1 MYIPSHVLSGLY
13 FLKHRSL
20 ATAIATAGSGMGSAV
35 FPIFM
40 YHIIEYYGWRGS
52 LFIVAGINLHLLIF
66 AALLRPVP
74 KNLLRSLAAAEELQ
88 ALNENKSGPSIEM
101 SEGPMNSA
109 DYSTCTNGDAKHE
122 NSNDYDK
129 EQSVMLPS
137 RNNPDTI
144 ARLRKHFIA
153 VFTMDFII
161 FWLSNICWNA
171 GGAIIL
177 IFFPEYAYS
186 VGLNKQDASTAYTV
200 VGAGSCVGCVL
211 GGMLGNLRHMNRIAL
226 YMLGNLG
233 AGLVT
238 LLLPWKVVHTLL
250 GLSMICLVFG
260 LMFGIILGLLV
271 VVTSDL
277 LGTEAL
283 GDAFGY
289 LMLANGIGVFS
300 GPPVAG

>member
-20 ATAIATAGSGMGSAV
+20 ATGIATAGSGMGAGV
-35 FPIFM
+35 FPIVM

-52 LFIVAGINLHLLIF
+52 LFIVAGVNLHLLIF

-74 KNLLRSLAAAEELQ
+74 KNLLRSLAAAEEFQ
-88 ALNENKSGPSIEM
+88 SLNETKSGPSIEM
-101 SEGPMNSA
+101 SESAINSA
-109 DYSTCTNGDAKHE
+109 DDPACTNGDAKHE
-122 NSNDYDK
+122 SSIDYEK
-129 EQSVMLPS
+129 EHTVMLPMRKKS
-137 RNNPDTI
+137 STI

-153 VFTMDFII
+153 IFTMDFII

-177 IFFPEYAYS
+177 IFFPKYAYS
-186 VGLNKQDASTAYTV
+186 VGLSKQDASTAYTM

-211 GGMLGNLRHMNRIAL
+211 GGMLGNLRHINRIGL

-238 LLLPWKVVHTLL
+238 LLLPWKVLHTLM
-250 GLSMICLVFG
+250 GLSTICLIFG

-283 GDAFGY
+283 GDGFGY